1 MAKITIIL
9 PVYNVEKYLV
19 QSLESVIHQTLEDI
33 EIICINDSSS
43 DNSLTILEGY
53 SRKDSRIK
61 IINLSK
67 NHGAGYARNIG
78 LKQATGE
85 YIMFLDP
92 DDWYEH
98 NTCELAY
105 NQILQNK

>member
-67 NHGAGYARNIG
+67 NHGAGLCKKYRFKTSYGRI
-78 LKQATGE
+78 
-85 YIMFLDP
+85 Y
-92 DDWYEH
+92 YVS
-98 NTCELAY
+98 
-105 NQILQNK
+105 